1 MKDREPNPLPGIR
14 REIEEFSGFSL
25 NLRVG
30 EMHQQEIKLIRDDVR
45 PGASVPTSPLQPR
58 VEPSVKEGVCL
69 RRSPCASE
77 DAGTDFPR
85 SSHSDSFKTNSHD
98 MDM

>member
-14 REIEEFSGFSL
+14 REIEEVSGFSL

-45 PGASVPTSPLQPR
+45 PGASVPTSPLQPACGTQCEGGR
-58 VEPSVKEGVCL
+58 VPSEVPVCL
-69 RRSPCASE
+69 
-77 DAGTDFPR
+77 
-85 SSHSDSFKTNSHD
+85 
-98 MDM
+98 